1 LTTSERQLPRI
12 PDLELRFVSGSGSRR
27 GASAYAFTV
36 PNINEPHFDEP
47 REHEGFRALR
57 ARLSRQAGAERLGLS
72 LWELPPGEA
81 AYPYHYHLAEEELLL
96 VLDGRASLRAPG
108 GWREL
113 QAGELVSFPRGERGG
128 HQIVNRTEETVR
140 FLAISTSGEP
150 DVVMYPDS
158 GKLGAF
164 ERLPAGGGLHAL
176 FRVGDA
182 VDYYDGERPPPR

>member
-1 LTTSERQLPRI
+1 MHYPGFL
-12 PDLELRFVSGSGSRR
+12 DLELSFVGGGSRGR
-27 GASAYAFTV
+27 TSTYAFSV
-36 PNINEPHFDEP
+36 PNINEPLFDES

-96 VLDGRASLRAPG
+96 VLGGRPSLRTPG
-108 GWREL
+108 GWRGL
-113 QAGELVSFPRGERGG
+113 QAGELVSFPRGEHGG
-128 HQIVNRTEETVR
+128 HQVVNRTEETVR

-164 ERLPAGGGLHAL
+164 ERVPEGGGLDAL
-176 FRVGDA
+176 FRVVDA
-182 VDYYDGERPPPR
+182 VDYYDGERPPPQ